1 MNTSSVRLSRTVASA
16 GLSGSR
22 GSSIPSTVSQRH
34 ECYDS
39 PYLDPFAP
47 GYEMGVTGR
56 TPCRPSIVAAPR
68 RAEAQTRQSCARSPN
83 RCRGSERRLGFNP
96 APLLIHALILAIALL
111 ALVAIPIALAFD
123 AHLLHAELVSV
134 AIGVGL
140 AGSDALVLQAHPA
153 VAAIPVVLAF
163 DALSVVTQL
172 VRRTVVVGCASPGR
186 RAVGQR
192 REPHQTECATG
203 GSLEQAAT
211 IGRRTHDA
219 GNGIKPFRIH
229 EFLRFAIPERW
240 R

>member
-68 RAEAQTRQSCARSPN
+68 RAEAQTRRSCARSPN

-111 ALVAIPIALAFD
+111 ALVAIPITLAFD

-140 AGSDALVLQAHPA
+140 ASFDALVLQAHPA
-153 VAAIPVVLAF
+153 VAAIPVVVGFAF
-163 DALSVVTQL
+163 
-172 VRRTVVVGCASPGR
+172 PGQ
-186 RAVGQR
+186 RAVSQR
-192 REPHQTECATG
+192 REPHETEHAAGGGLEHATTPGLLPQDTSHVIELTIVQDFLLFAPVEELPDRDAPDCRCA
-203 GSLEQAAT
+203 
-211 IGRRTHDA
+211 D
-219 GNGIKPFRIH
+219 
-229 EFLRFAIPERW
+229 
-240 R
+240 